1 MCCSTL
7 GRLAPTRI
15 AFAGEDN
22 EETRIHTCA
31 DARARV
37 RTHRHTHRHTCE
49 WDEASVAW
57 CGGVGLGRTC
67 EAVVVILHA
76 AAPASAAAAARASAA
91 TSTESSMPT
100 PLAAARRGRARGGSA
115 AGIAPL
121 PSAYL
126 RDTSTSRRHHRTL
139 RRAVHSSLG
148 DAARTRRARRRAVN
162 RAARPAHALR
172 TAADVFSVCGDRRQ
186 CWCGSGQ
193 RSRNDDHRS

>member
-1 MCCSTL
+1 MKTTRRLEST
-7 GRLAPTRI
+7 PVQTR
-15 AFAGEDN
+15 
-22 EETRIHTCA
+22 
-31 DARARV
+31 ARACA
-37 RTHRHTHRHTCE
+37 RTDTRTHTCE

-76 AAPASAAAAARASAA
+76 AAPASAAAAAHAPAA

-126 RDTSTSRRHHRTL
+126 RDMSTSRRHHRTL